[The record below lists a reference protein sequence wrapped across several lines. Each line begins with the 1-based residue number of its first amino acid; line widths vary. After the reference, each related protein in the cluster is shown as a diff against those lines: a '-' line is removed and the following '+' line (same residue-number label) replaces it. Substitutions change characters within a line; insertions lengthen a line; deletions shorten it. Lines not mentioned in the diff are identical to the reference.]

1 MQMCSSSGEDL
12 LERASRNRLHRA
24 LATVEAKLEAR
35 GLRLTEARRHLVA
48 MTLDVTGCFRAED
61 LVRVSQRAGQPRASL
76 SSVYRMIPVMIEA
89 GLLREATFPTA
100 RGRFL
105 EVAFERAAADHLRC
119 IGCHTVVEYRLP
131 ALDGIRRAL
140 NAEFGFELTGRRFE
154 GYGFCRECR
163 PKSQS

>member
-1 MQMCSSSGEDL
+1 MHDLSGEDL
-12 LERASRNRLHRA
+12 LDRASRNRLNRA
-24 LATVEAKLEAR
+24 LAAVEAKLEKH
-35 GLRLTEARRHLVA
+35 GLRLTESRRQLVA
-48 MTLDVTGCFRAED
+48 ITLDVPGCFRAED
-61 LVRVSQRAGQPRASL
+61 LVRVSQRRGQPRASL
-76 SSVYRMIPVMIEA
+76 SSVYRMVPVMIEA

-131 ALDGIRRAL
+131 GLDGIRRAL
-140 NAEFGFELTGRRFE
+140 SAEYGFELTGRRFE

-163 PKSQS
+163 PKAASS

>member
-1 MQMCSSSGEDL
+1 MRGSSGEDL
-12 LERASRNRLHRA
+12 RERASRNRLTRA

-35 GLRLTEARRHLVA
+35 GLRLTESRRQLVTL
-48 MTLDVTGCFRAED
+48 TLDVRGCFRAED
-61 LVRVSQRAGQPRASL
+61 LVRVSQCAGQPRASL
-76 SSVYRMIPVMIEA
+76 STVYRMVPVMIEA
-89 GLLREATFPTA
+89 GLLHEATFPTA

-119 IGCHTVVEYRLP
+119 IGCNTVIEYRLP

-163 PKSQS
+163 SKSS

>member
-1 MQMCSSSGEDL
+1 MHSLSGEEL
-12 LERASRNRLHRA
+12 LDRACRNRLSRA

-35 GLRLTEARRHLVA
+35 GLRLTEAQRRLVA
-48 MTLDVTGCFRAED
+48 ITLGVPGCFRAED
-61 LVRVSQRAGQPRASL
+61 LVRVSQRGAEPRASL
-76 SSVYRMIPVMIEA
+76 SSVYRMVPVMIEA

-105 EVAFERAAADHLRC
+105 EVAFECAAADHLRC

-131 ALDGIRRAL
+131 ALAGICRAL
-140 NAEFGFELTGRRFE
+140 KAEFGFELSGRRFE

-163 PKSQS
+163 PKSPS